1 MAFGMLSR
9 FCRFEVSLRTIGAC
23 AMAAAMHLQ
32 GCAIKPKPAEP
43 QDVALATGAL
53 IAKAEAAQPAVSGPI
68 SIREA
73 MARALM
79 YNLDGQVEAATA
91 ALRIKEL
98 ELSHYSMLPGIVAN
112 SASNSRSNPNA
123 ARSVNVATGAE
134 SLAGSTSS
142 DNRVSSGDIAISWNI
157 IDFGLSYVR
166 AQQIADQV
174 LIAEE
179 TRRKVAARLVEDV
192 RTAYWRA
199 YTADRHLQ
207 RLRALES
214 RSQQAERAAKSIAS
228 ERRTSPLS
236 ALLYNRELLEIK
248 RVMRD
253 LERDLVVARTQL
265 SSLMNLTPGTPFVLL
280 DPSASMA
287 DYVPRGNPDDMV
299 RTALRRRPELR
310 EAFYN
315 KRINMKEL
323 DAAFLELLPNAQ
335 MFLGANQSSN
345 SFLVNRNWVTW
356 GAQASWNL
364 MKMTQ
369 LPAKKEVIAAQD
381 DVLDR
386 RTMAVAM
393 AIMTQVHVSRARYAQ
408 SLRELDTAQSYASVQ
423 RRISKHMRSEGEATR
438 VSEQVLVREELN
450 AIVAET
456 RRDIARAQVENA
468 RANLISSMGLGPL
481 HLDFKRKM
489 SVKDLAASLEG
500 AWKPDDPVTGQPAAA
515 VKPPEQMA
523 VKPPEAI
530 AVKPPE
536 PVAVKPPERKDTP
549 ERADKAA
556 PPVFKPKFGDN

>member
-1 MAFGMLSR
+1 MA
-9 FCRFEVSLRTIGAC
+9 T
-23 AMAAAMHLQ
+23 AMHLQ
-32 GCAIKPKPAEP
+32 GCAVAPKPADP
-43 QDVALATGAL
+43 RDVALSTGAL
-53 IAKAEAAQPAVSGPI
+53 IAKADAAQPGVTGAI

-73 MARALM
+73 MARALLF
-79 YNLDGQVEAATA
+79 NLDGQVESATA

-98 ELSHYSMLPGIVAN
+98 EQSHYSLLPGIVAN
-112 SASNSRSNPNA
+112 SASNSRSNYNA
-123 ARSVNVATGAE
+123 SRSVNIATGAE
-134 SLAGSTSS
+134 SLAASTSS
-142 DNRVSSGDIAISWNI
+142 DNRISSGDIAISWNI

-179 TRRKVAARLVEDV
+179 NRRKVAARLVEDV

-207 RLRALES
+207 RLRALEV
-214 RSQQAERAAKSIAS
+214 RSLRVERAARSIAS
-228 ERRTSPLS
+228 DRKTSPLS

-265 SSLMNLTPGTPFVLL
+265 SSLMNVKPGTPFTLL
-280 DPSASMA
+280 DPSASTS
-287 DYVPRGNPDDMV
+287 DYVPRGSPEDMV

-323 DAAFLELLPNAQ
+323 DAAFLELLPNVQ
-335 MFLGANQSSN
+335 TFVGANQNGN
-345 SFLVNRNWVTW
+345 SFLVNRNWVSW

-364 MKMTQ
+364 MRLTQ
-369 LPAKKEVIAAQD
+369 LPAKKAVIEAHD
-381 DVLDR
+381 EVLDR
-386 RTMAVAM
+386 RTLAVAM

-408 SLRELDTAQSYASVQ
+408 AMRELDTAQSYASVQ
-423 RRISKHMRSEGEATR
+423 RRISKHMRSESEATR

-450 AIVAET
+450 AIIAET

-468 RANLISSMGLGPL
+468 RANLISSIGLGPL
-481 HLDFKRKM
+481 SVDFNRKM

-500 AWKPDDPVTGQPAAA
+500 AWRPDAPVTEAPVSEEKSPEHKDKPAPTA
-515 VKPPEQMA
+515 
-523 VKPPEAI
+523 
-530 AVKPPE
+530 
-536 PVAVKPPERKDTP
+536 
-549 ERADKAA
+549 
-556 PPVFKPKFGDN
+556 FKPSFGDT